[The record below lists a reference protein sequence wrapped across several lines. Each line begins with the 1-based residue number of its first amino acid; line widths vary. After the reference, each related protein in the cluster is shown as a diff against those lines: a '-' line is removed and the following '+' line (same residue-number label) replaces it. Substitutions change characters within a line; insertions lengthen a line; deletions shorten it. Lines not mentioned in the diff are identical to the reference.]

1 MPWFTKKR
9 KKKASFG
16 FSGHIQGDFGRFQH
30 VSAVSNMFQPYRSTA
45 DKTWYGRYSPIL
57 AESDRFGVNWAKSA
71 RIREKKK
78 NADADRRAGNC
89 VGCRCGTSGVDFKW
103 LCGDVVEDVVQVLF
117 SIFLPQFLFPSFF
130 FLSCL
135 QVSVF
140 FVSCGKHPV
149 LSIIIK
155 FSRFRNKLQSYK
167 LSVMY
172 IAISLGIYNFGTNFS
187 KPISQYC

>member
-16 FSGHIQGDFGRFQH
+16 FSGHIQGRFRPFPACFGRIGRWLIRPDM
-30 VSAVSNMFQPYRSTA
+30 ADTA
-45 DKTWYGRYSPIL
+45 RFWPNQTSSVWIEPSRR
-57 AESDRFGVNWAKSA
+57 ESEKKKK
-71 RIREKKK
+71 KKK
-78 NADADRRAGNC
+78 NADANRRAGNR

-103 LCGDVVEDVVQVLF
+103 VCGDVVEDVVQVLF
-117 SIFLPQFLFPSFF
+117 SLFLPQFLFPSFF

-140 FVSCGKHPV
+140 FVSCGKHPI

-155 FSRFRNKLQSYK
+155 FLRFRNKLQSYK